1 MIIGDEGVV
10 MNAKD
15 VITHEIVTVNVFD
28 TVVTAVKLTR
38 PIVNVIEYV
47 PTSDTV
53 FVRTVKVV
61 PSKLNQVLRE
71 ENV

>member
-15 VITHEIVTVNVFD
+15 VITQEMVIVNVFD
-28 TVVTAVKLTR
+28 TVGTVMKLTR
-38 PIVNVIEYV
+38 PIFKVIEYV

-53 FVRTVKVV
+53 FVRTVNVV